1 MILILLCSS
10 QDLDMEAQIGGDNH
24 LATVWTHSPEM
35 NYSHITAEATMVV
48 KMASGD
54 ESPSPAERRD
64 LLQNP
69 SRWFR

>member
-1 MILILLCSS
+1 MYGSS

-24 LATVWTHSPEM
+24 LATVRTHSPEM

-54 ESPSPAERRD
+54 GTTSPAGRWD
-64 LLQNP
+64 LLQSP
-69 SRWFR
+69 PRWVR